1 MTDASLLNIR
11 PAAALLDA
19 VPAAPSFILDPI
31 VAPGTTALIY
41 GPAGVGK
48 SFLALGLALA
58 AAGGGSFLGWT
69 APRPH
74 RVLYLD
80 GEMSLGALAGRLRLF
95 GTPPPSL
102 DVWLASEQTGLRLDL
117 STWEGLSTL
126 AGSWNAVDLVIIDSL
141 SSLAGVLPGGDPER
155 WMEMRHFL
163 GMVQRNGRAIVMV
176 HHANRQ
182 GAVRGDI
189 RRFDAMDLVLALRRP
204 PDSRP
209 ADGARFELRL
219 EKARLQSGDA
229 LAPIEAQL
237 RTGADGLAHWQWHRG
252 DSAMLCR
259 ATSLLQQGM
268 SAEAVAKAIGV
279 SARTAYRLQR
289 RARERGWIERPIKDP
304 SGCAPVSG

>member
-189 RRFDAMDLVLALRRP
+189 RRFAGRPTGGPPTARASSFAWRRRGSSRATRLRR
-204 PDSRP
+204 SRRNSAP
-209 ADGARFELRL
+209 APTA
-219 EKARLQSGDA
+219 S
-229 LAPIEAQL
+229 
-237 RTGADGLAHWQWHRG
+237 RTGSGTGETAPC
-252 DSAMLCR
+252 SAGPRHCCSR
-259 ATSLLQQGM
+259 A
-268 SAEAVAKAIGV
+268 
-279 SARTAYRLQR
+279 
-289 RARERGWIERPIKDP
+289 
-304 SGCAPVSG
+304 